1 MALVFLKNFVYLK
14 RSSARFQA
22 VSRVKGLFS
31 YDSQSVSLP
40 HGNSAWCRIFA
51 LCPSRATPV
60 AAKYRTTLPTVWQF
74 CSGQKNYETASVL
87 FLNNNHEFSRY
98 KDIKLNSLGPEPAP
112 SNRDSH
118 SRVLWPGTVA
128 AGNLSQMFPVL
139 GSQSKSLTWARYS
152 EAGPNML
159 YFN

>member
-1 MALVFLKNFVYLK
+1 MALVFLINFVNLK
-14 RSSARFQA
+14 RPSVRFQA

-31 YDSQSVSLP
+31 CDGQSVSLP

-60 AAKYRTTLPTVWQF
+60 AAKYRTTLPPVWQF

-87 FLNNNHEFSRY
+87 LLNNNHEFSRY
-98 KDIKLNSLGPEPAP
+98 KDIKLNSLGPESAP

-152 EAGPNML
+152 EAGANML
-159 YFN
+159 CFN